1 MFCLYWTYTYIHC
14 HSRGFVPQTEG
25 AYSMNLFKPGQI
37 GLVILLVLQ
46 IAIFSGCDQYEEFTN
61 DPPEITNLTVPVE
74 VEYGETVQLRI
85 RAFDANDDSL
95 TYIWDV
101 SEGTLTGD
109 TGPEVQWTA
118 PESTEEMVPSR
129 VVTVNVYVRDG
140 SEKDA
145 SKTATILVYSKPY
158 RIAETLSGTYT
169 LVAKSVNGDPV
180 QVAGILRLTPT
191 TFTQEFQEVL
201 EGEAQSLKQFV
212 SGIYKLVRPFDQSS
226 GTLHWFT
233 HGNPKPSV
241 GTYTWDG
248 RFLALV
254 FRADATQYIYN
265 REGPAPDIVET
276 EHEPADDNIDVEPE
290 PIDNEPVVEDVEPE
304 PIDDEPVVEDV
315 ELEPIDDDNEPVE
328 EPEDVIHPEPVNT
341 DGKPVVITDATF
353 NADVLDAELPVVLEF
368 EADWCPFC
376 RQMKPIVASV
386 ALEHRNTFIMGK
398 LDIDENRQTTEKY
411 KVRGIPTYIVFRNGA
426 EVSRFAGAMPK
437 AVFEQ
442 RILDALK

>member
-1 MFCLYWTYTYIHC
+1 
-14 HSRGFVPQTEG
+14 
-25 AYSMNLFKPGQI
+25 MNVFKPIQV

-61 DPPEITNLTVPVE
+61 DPPEITNLTVPTE

-85 RAFDANDDSL
+85 RAFDANDDAL

-101 SEGTLTGD
+101 SEGTLVRD

-118 PESTEEMVPSR
+118 PESPEEMVPSK

-158 RIAETLSGTYT
+158 RIAEALSGTYR
-169 LVAKSVNGDPV
+169 LVSKSVHGDPV
-180 QVAGILRLTPT
+180 QVAGTLRLTPT

-212 SGIYKLVRPFDQSS
+212 TGSYKLVRPFDQSS
-226 GTLHWFT
+226 GTIHWFT
-233 HGNPKPSV
+233 QGNPRPSV
-241 GTYTWDG
+241 ITYTWDG

-265 REGPAPDIVET
+265 RGGAVPEIVET
-276 EHEPADDNIDVEPE
+276 DDVEPE
-290 PIDNEPVVEDVEPE
+290 PIDLEPIEEDVEPE
-304 PIDDEPVVEDV
+304 PIAP
-315 ELEPIDDDNEPVE
+315 EPVE
-328 EPEDVIHPEPVNT
+328 EPEEEVNPDPVNT

-353 NADVLDAELPVVLEF
+353 KTDVLDAELPVVLEF
-368 EADWCPFC
+368 GADWCPFG
-376 RQMKPIVASV
+376 RQMGPIVKSV
-386 ALEHRNTFIMGK
+386 ALEHRNTFVIGQ
-398 LDIDENRQTTEKY
+398 LDIDENPLTTRKY
-411 KVRGIPTYIVFRNGA
+411 NVGGIPAYLVFRDGTLVA
-426 EVSRFAGAMPK
+426 RFGGAMPK
-437 AVFEQ
+437 QIFVQ

>member
-1 MFCLYWTYTYIHC
+1 MK
-14 HSRGFVPQTEG
+14 V
-25 AYSMNLFKPGQI
+25 FKPMQI

-85 RAFDANDDSL
+85 RAFDADNDDL

-101 SEGTLTGD
+101 SEGTLVSD

-118 PESTEEMVPSR
+118 PESSKKMVPSK

-158 RIAETLSGTYT
+158 RVAEVLSGTYR
-169 LVAKSVNGDPV
+169 LVSKSVNGDPV
-180 QVAGILRLTPT
+180 QVTGTLRLTPT

-201 EGEAQSLKQFV
+201 EGEGQSLKQFV
-212 SGIYKLVRPFDQSS
+212 TGSYKLIRPFAQSS
-226 GTLHWFT
+226 GTIHWFT
-233 HGNPKPSV
+233 QGDPSPSV

-254 FRADATQYIYN
+254 FSTDATQYIYN
-265 REGPAPDIVET
+265 RADPDPEVVET
-276 EHEPADDNIDVEPE
+276 DDAEPE
-290 PIDNEPVVEDVEPE
+290 PIDPEPIEEDVEPE
-304 PIDDEPVVEDV
+304 LIDPEPIEEDIEP
-315 ELEPIDDDNEPVE
+315 EPIDPEPVE
-328 EPEDVIHPEPVNT
+328 ELEDEVNPDPVNT
-341 DGKPVVITDATF
+341 DGKPVTITDATF
-353 NADVLDAELPVVLEF
+353 NADVLNAELPVVLEF

-386 ALEHRNTFIMGK
+386 ALEHRNTFIIGK
-398 LDIDENRQTTEKY
+398 LDIDENRRTTEAY
-411 KVRGIPTYIVFRNGA
+411 KVKGIPTYIVFRNGA
-426 EVSRFAGAMPK
+426 EVTRFAGAMPK

>member
-1 MFCLYWTYTYIHC
+1 
-14 HSRGFVPQTEG
+14 
-25 AYSMNLFKPGQI
+25 MNLYKSTQI
-37 GLVILLVLQ
+37 SVVILLVLQ

-61 DPPEITNLTVPVE
+61 DPPEISNLTVPVE
-74 VEYGETVQLRI
+74 VEYGETVRLRI
-85 RAFDANDDSL
+85 RAFDADNDDL

-101 SEGTLTGD
+101 SEGTLVSD

-118 PESTEEMVPSR
+118 PESSEKMVPSK

-158 RIAETLSGTYT
+158 RVAEVLSGTYT
-169 LVAKSVNGDPV
+169 LVSKSVHGDPV
-180 QVAGILRLTPT
+180 QVTGTLRLTPT

-212 SGIYKLVRPFDQSS
+212 TGSYKLVRPFDQSS
-226 GTLHWFT
+226 GTIHWFT
-233 HGNPKPSV
+233 QGNPRPSV
-241 GTYTWDG
+241 ITYTWDG
-248 RFLALV
+248 RLLALV

-265 REGPAPDIVET
+265 RAGPGPEVVET
-276 EHEPADDNIDVEPE
+276 EDAEPEPIDPEPIEEEVEPE
-290 PIDNEPVVEDVEPE
+290 PIDP
-304 PIDDEPVVEDV
+304 
-315 ELEPIDDDNEPVE
+315 EPVE
-328 EPEDVIHPEPVNT
+328 ELEDEVNPDPVNT
-341 DGKPVVITDATF
+341 DGKPVTITDATF
-353 NADVLDAELPVVLEF
+353 NADVLNAELPVVLEF

-386 ALEHRNTFIMGK
+386 ALEHQNTFIIGK
-398 LDIDENRQTTEKY
+398 LDIDENRRTTEAY
-411 KVRGIPTYIVFRNGA
+411 KVKGIPTYIVFRNGA
-426 EVSRFAGAMPK
+426 EVTRFAGAMPK

>member
-1 MFCLYWTYTYIHC
+1 
-14 HSRGFVPQTEG
+14 
-25 AYSMNLFKPGQI
+25 MNLHKSIQLSLI
-37 GLVILLVLQ
+37 TLLILQ

-212 SGIYKLVRPFDQSS
+212 TGSYKLVRPFAQSS
-226 GTLHWFT
+226 GTIHWFT
-233 HGNPKPSV
+233 HGNLRPSV
-241 GTYTWDG
+241 GRYTWDG
-248 RFLALV
+248 RLLALV
-254 FRADATQYIYN
+254 FSTDATQYIYN
-265 REGPAPDIVET
+265 RTGAGPEVVET
-276 EHEPADDNIDVEPE
+276 DEDVEPE
-290 PIDNEPVVEDVEPE
+290 SIDPEPIEEDVEPE
-304 PIDDEPVVEDV
+304 PIDPEPIEEDIKREPIDPEPIEEDV
-315 ELEPIDDDNEPVE
+315 EPEPIDVGNEPVE
-328 EPEDVIHPEPVNT
+328 EEVAPEPINT

-353 NADVLDAELPVVLEF
+353 KAAVLDAELPVVLEF

-376 RQMKPIVASV
+376 RQMRPIVESV
-386 ALEHRNTFIMGK
+386 ALEHRNTFIIGK

-411 KVRGIPTYIVFRNGA
+411 KVKGIPTYVVFRNGG

>member
-1 MFCLYWTYTYIHC
+1 MK
-14 HSRGFVPQTEG
+14 V
-25 AYSMNLFKPGQI
+25 FKPMQI

-85 RAFDANDDSL
+85 RAFDADNDNL

-101 SEGTLTGD
+101 SEGTLVSD

-118 PESTEEMVPSR
+118 PESSEKMVPSK

-158 RIAETLSGTYT
+158 RIAEVLSGTYT
-169 LVAKSVNGDPV
+169 LVSKNVHGDPV
-180 QVAGILRLTPT
+180 QVTGTLRLTPT

-201 EGEAQSLKQFV
+201 EGEAQSLKQFATG
-212 SGIYKLVRPFDQSS
+212 SYKLIRPFAQSS
-226 GTLHWFT
+226 GTIHWFT
-233 HGNPKPSV
+233 HGNPRPSV
-241 GTYTWDG
+241 ITYTWDG
-248 RFLALV
+248 RLLALV
-254 FRADATQYIYN
+254 FPADATQYIYN
-265 REGPAPDIVET
+265 RGGTTPDIVED
-276 EHEPADDNIDVEPE
+276 EPADDDIELEPE
-290 PIDNEPVVEDVEPE
+290 PIDPKPIEEDVEPE
-304 PIDDEPVVEDV
+304 PIE
-315 ELEPIDDDNEPVE
+315 ELEDGVNPD
-328 EPEDVIHPEPVNT
+328 PVNT

-353 NADVLDAELPVVLEF
+353 KTEVLDAELPIVLEF

-386 ALEHRNTFIMGK
+386 ALEHRNTFIIGK
-398 LDIDENRQTTEKY
+398 LDIDENRRTTGEY
-411 KVRGIPTYIVFRNGA
+411 KVNGIPTYLVFRNGA
-426 EVSRFAGAMPK
+426 EVARFAGAMPK

>member
-1 MFCLYWTYTYIHC
+1 MK
-14 HSRGFVPQTEG
+14 V
-25 AYSMNLFKPGQI
+25 FKPMQI

-85 RAFDANDDSL
+85 RAFDANDDAL

-101 SEGTLTGD
+101 SEGTLVSD

-118 PESTEEMVPSR
+118 PESSEKMVPSK

-158 RIAETLSGTYT
+158 RVAEVLSGTYR
-169 LVAKSVNGDPV
+169 LVSKSVNGDPV
-180 QVAGILRLTPT
+180 QVAGTLRLTPT

-212 SGIYKLVRPFDQSS
+212 TGSYKLIRPFAQSS
-226 GTLHWFT
+226 GTIHWFT
-233 HGNPKPSV
+233 HGNPRPSV

-248 RFLALV
+248 RLLALV
-254 FRADATQYIYN
+254 FPADATQYIYN
-265 REGPAPDIVET
+265 RAGAGPGVVET
-276 EHEPADDNIDVEPE
+276 DDVEPE
-290 PIDNEPVVEDVEPE
+290 PIDPEPVEEDVEPE
-304 PIDDEPVVEDV
+304 PIDP
-315 ELEPIDDDNEPVE
+315 EPVE
-328 EPEDVIHPEPVNT
+328 ELEDEVNPDPANT

-353 NADVLDAELPVVLEF
+353 KTEVLDAELPVVLEF

-386 ALEHRNTFIMGK
+386 ALEHRNTFIIGK
-398 LDIDENRQTTEKY
+398 LDIDENRQTTGKY
-411 KVRGIPTYIVFRNGA
+411 KVNGIPTYLVFRNGA
-426 EVSRFAGAMPK
+426 EVARFAGAMPK